1 MPLHVLKEQLW
12 FPPVTDA
19 DEDGLLA
26 VGGDIS
32 PERILYAY
40 QQGIFPWYSEE
51 IPLWWSP
58 NPRFVLFPDEL
69 YISKSMRTL
78 LKRNAFK
85 VTINQAFTQVI
96 NACGTVERP
105 GQDGTW
111 LNADMQQAY
120 TQLHQMGYAH
130 SVEAWYNNT
139 LVGGLYGLRIGQV
152 FFGESMFST
161 MSNASKYAFISFVQ
175 QLQTEGV
182 QLIDCQVYTNH
193 LASLGA
199 MMIPRN
205 EFLAYL
211 RKWLPNNV

>member
-1 MPLHVLKEQLW
+1 MSLFVLNEQLW
-12 FPPVTDA
+12 FPPLTEA

-26 VGGDIS
+26 VGGDVT

-58 NPRFVLFPDEL
+58 DPRCVLFPAQL

-85 VTINQAFTQVI
+85 VTTNQAFTQVI
-96 NACGTVERP
+96 SACGTIERP

-130 SVEAWYNNT
+130 SVEAWHNNT

-152 FFGESMFST
+152 FFGDSMFST

-182 QLIDCQVYTNH
+182 QLIDCQVYTDH

-199 MMIPRN
+199 TMIPRN
-205 EFLAYL
+205 DFIRYL
-211 RKWLPNNV
+211 RKWLPKTV

>member
-1 MPLHVLKEQLW
+1 MSLFVLNEQCW
-12 FPPVTDA
+12 FPPVTEA
-19 DEDGLLA
+19 DKDGLLA
-26 VGGDIS
+26 IGGDLN

-40 QQGIFPWYSEE
+40 QQGIFPWYSEDV
-51 IPLWWSP
+51 PLWWSP
-58 NPRFVLFPDEL
+58 NPRFVLFPAQL
-69 YISKSMRTL
+69 YISKSMRSL

-85 VTINQAFTQVI
+85 VTTNQAFTQVI
-96 NACGTVERP
+96 KACATIERP

-111 LNADMQQAY
+111 LNANMQQAY
-120 TQLHQMGYAH
+120 IQLHQMGYAH

-161 MSNASKYAFISFVQ
+161 MSNASKYAFISYVQ

-182 QLIDCQVYTNH
+182 QLIDCQVYTDH

-199 MMIPRN
+199 TLIPRN
-205 EFLAYL
+205 EFLDYL
-211 RKWLPNNV
+211 RKWLPNTV

>member
-19 DEDGLLA
+19 NEDGLLA

-58 NPRFVLFPDEL
+58 NPRFVLFPAQL

-85 VTINQAFTQVI
+85 VTTNQAFTQVI

-105 GQDGTW
+105 GQDDTW

-175 QLQTEGV
+175 QLQKEGV
-182 QLIDCQVYTNH
+182 QLIDCQVYTDH

-211 RKWLPNNV
+211 RKWLPDNV

>member
-1 MPLHVLKEQLW
+1 MSLFVLNEQLW
-12 FPPVTDA
+12 FPPVTEA

-26 VGGDIS
+26 VGGDLN

-58 NPRFVLFPDEL
+58 DPRFVLFPNEL

-85 VTINQAFTQVI
+85 VTTNQAFTQVI
-96 NACGTVERP
+96 NACGTIERP

-120 TQLHQMGYAH
+120 IQLHQMGYAH

-161 MSNASKYAFISFVQ
+161 ISNASKYAFISFVQ

-182 QLIDCQVYTNH
+182 QLIDCQVYTDH

-199 MMIPRN
+199 TMIPRN
-205 EFLAYL
+205 DFIQYL
-211 RKWLPNNV
+211 RKWLPN